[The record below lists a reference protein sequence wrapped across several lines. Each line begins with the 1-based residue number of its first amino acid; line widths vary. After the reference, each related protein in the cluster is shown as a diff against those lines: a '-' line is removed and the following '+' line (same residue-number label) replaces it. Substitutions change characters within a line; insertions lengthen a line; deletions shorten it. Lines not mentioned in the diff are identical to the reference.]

1 MLFRRKRKISRLL
14 VDTFRQNYISDD
26 PLMYFHE
33 ALHNG
38 QEFVGIKTNSKLKIG
53 QFDPGEKLW
62 AVRRKIKVYDSTL
75 TELSNGDSITTLLGI
90 DELEDLLRIS
100 VYRFLNKSLFSL
112 TFHFPFISPE
122 EVEYLMGLIKEK
134 YLSDVEMTAPDFT
147 RITGSNDV
155 IILLNHFVTL
165 SYEFIHASPSNIALI
180 VKLNEKRRLMESSIE
195 KKRKDMLLG
204 EL

>member
-1 MLFRRKRKISRLL
+1 
-14 VDTFRQNYISDD
+14 
-26 PLMYFHE
+26 MYFYNVLNNEH
-33 ALHNG
+33 
-38 QEFVGIKTNSKLKIG
+38 EFVGIKTDSKLKIG
-53 QFDPGEKLW
+53 QFDTGERLK
-62 AVRRKIKVYDSTL
+62 AVRRKINVYDSAQA
-75 TELSNGDSITTLLGI
+75 ELPNGESITTLLAI

-122 EVEYLMGLIKEK
+122 EVEFLMELFKEK
-134 YLSDVEMTAPDFT
+134 YLSGVQMTAPDFT

-155 IILLNHFVTL
+155 IILLNHFVSL

-180 VKLNEKRRLMESSIE
+180 SKLNENRRMMESSIE
-195 KKRKDMLLG
+195 QKRKDMLLG

>member
-14 VDTFRQNYISDD
+14 VDSFRQNYISDD

-62 AVRRKIKVYDSTL
+62 AVRRKIKVYDSAL
-75 TELSNGDSITTLLGI
+75 TELPNGDSITTLLGI

-134 YLSDVEMTAPDFT
+134 YLSGVEMTAPDFT

-155 IILLNHFVTL
+155 IILLNHFVSL
-165 SYEFIHASPSNIALI
+165 SYEFIHASTSNIALI
-180 VKLNEKRRLMESSIE
+180 SKLNEKRRLMESSIE